1 MPIRLEQHFG
11 DRVLRCFTPRPPSL
25 NALLDAA
32 VARHPAGEA
41 LVAGALRLDYA
52 GLAQDVERVAAGL
65 AGLGIG
71 RGDRV
76 AMLLGN
82 RAEFVILLF
91 AITRLGAIA
100 VPISIREQLPGLT
113 YLLGH
118 CGAALIVFED
128 DLAARL
134 PAAADV
140 PDLRWRV
147 AMSDFAR
154 LRGAGPAPAVAVA
167 EEDVALLLYTS
178 GTTGRPKGAMLT
190 HLGLVHSVLHSAAAL
205 DLTSADRAIVAVP
218 MSHVTGIVPLIAAMV
233 HVAGTLIVLEN
244 FKARVFLD
252 LAVRERLTYT
262 VLVPAMYALCLLEP
276 DFAAR
281 DLGSWRIGAFGG
293 APMPEATI
301 TRLAETLPALS
312 LVNAYGATE
321 TTSPATFLP
330 LGAITAHPESVGR
343 AVTCGE
349 IVVMD
354 EAGREVAPGE
364 VGELWI
370 RGPMVVPGYW
380 NDAAATRAGFT
391 AGFWRSGDI
400 GAVDA
405 EGYVRVLDRSKDMIN
420 RGGYKVFSVEV
431 ENALSAHE
439 GVLEAAVIGV
449 PCPVLGE
456 RVHAVIQPRVAG
468 LGAETLRA
476 HCAGLLADYKVPDFF
491 TFIAEPL
498 PRNANGKVQKRE
510 LRSRI
515 VGAATRG

>member
-52 GLAQDVERVAAGL
+52 GLGRDVERVAAGL
-65 AGLGIG
+65 AALGIG

-100 VPISIREQLPGLT
+100 VPISIREQLPGIT

-118 CGAALIVFED
+118 CGAALIVFAD

-134 PAAADV
+134 PPPAAV
-140 PDLRWRV
+140 PDLRLRV
-147 AMSDFAR
+147 AMGDFAR
-154 LRGAGPAPAVAVA
+154 LRGDAPAAAVAVA

-205 DLTSADRAIVAVP
+205 GLTSAGRAIVAVP

-276 DFAAR
+276 DFAAH

-301 TRLAETLPALS
+301 ARLAETLPALS

-330 LGAITAHPESVGR
+330 LGAIAAHPESVGR
-343 AVTCGE
+343 AVPCGE

-354 EAGREVAPGE
+354 EAAREVAPGE

-405 EGYVRVLDRSKDMIN
+405 EGYVRILDRSKDMIN
-420 RGGYKVFSVEV
+420 RGGFKVFSVEV
-431 ENALSAHE
+431 ENALSAHA

-498 PRNANGKVQKRE
+498 PRNANGKVQKHE

-515 VGAATRG
+515 VAEATRG